1 MEKQLSY
8 EDIRKMR
15 RWVNSYEI
23 YNFPFMTDVQIAVR
37 VVTQDEL
44 LKAINKGREKA
55 EVMFKKPS
63 GEDIEKMAMR
73 ELLYNAILVVPN
85 GEERIKFFDSPEML
99 WDLSLDEV
107 NLLTEHYEAVQEK
120 YAPWILI
127 KTEEDFELMISE
139 LKKKSLIGMSLSTYT
154 LQQLLWYLIETMK
167 ILPSDNDTISTPVS
181 KSKENEKKNR
191 TNLPKVG
198 ISLKPKNM

>member
-1 MEKQLSY
+1 
-8 EDIRKMR
+8 
-15 RWVNSYEI
+15 
-23 YNFPFMTDVQIAVR
+23 MTDVQIAVR

-99 WDLSLDEV
+99 
-107 NLLTEHYEAVQEK
+107 
-120 YAPWILI
+120 
-127 KTEEDFELMISE
+127 
-139 LKKKSLIGMSLSTYT
+139 
-154 LQQLLWYLIETMK
+154 
-167 ILPSDNDTISTPVS
+167 
-181 KSKENEKKNR
+181 
-191 TNLPKVG
+191 
-198 ISLKPKNM
+198 